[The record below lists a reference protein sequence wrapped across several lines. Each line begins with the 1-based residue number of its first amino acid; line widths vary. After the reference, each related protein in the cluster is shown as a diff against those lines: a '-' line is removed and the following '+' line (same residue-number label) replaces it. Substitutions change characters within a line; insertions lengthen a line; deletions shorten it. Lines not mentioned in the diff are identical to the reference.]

1 MQGAGLYTQMLYV
14 FGFSFPFRT
23 PHLGETLYG
32 IEWIQSLGCVWFYF
46 QRCIP
51 FWSKENDLESS
62 FPWSPTKIFW
72 QEGSILPHQCVKIH
86 THETSPGLPHYY
98 FFFHPIW
105 WKWKLG
111 IGFGDWRSLLRTFIY
126 FSGYICELVPIRT
139 TIPLDKVSHW
149 YYKVLDQRT
158 PPLHFCCL
166 RLSFIVIIPTKL

>member
-86 THETSPGLPHYY
+86 THETSPGLPHY
-98 FFFHPIW
+98 FFFFSSY
-105 WKWKLG
+105 LVEVEV
-111 IGFGDWRSLLRTFIY
+111 GDWVWGLKILPKDIHLLLWIHMWTCPHSYYHSTRTRSLIGIIKSWTR
-126 FSGYICELVPIRT
+126 ELHLCI
-139 TIPLDKVSHW
+139 
-149 YYKVLDQRT
+149 
-158 PPLHFCCL
+158 FAA
-166 RLSFIVIIPTKL
+166 